1 MVASQNPNVQQA
13 DLSGETRRLEKW
25 VVAVGLFALA
35 LLVAGFVTGEY
46 QPLAVL
52 GALVFL
58 VAISWLWSV
67 AVDRM
72 FHRVRQW
79 SKSHTPQPVA
89 RPAGSPK
96 ASPAARALREVTAGR
111 SALSLGTLVESGAVP
126 PVRLSATSSDAS
138 ERVAALKMEA
148 SERLRELA
156 SQLEAQGKAEEA
168 AEVLRSADGASDVAR
183 DEMSEALQL
192 ARDGDY
198 EQAAAALEC
207 VVRTQPSGA
216 AWYTLGV
223 CQGMTG
229 QTAEAAQSLHRAA
242 DAGADSAALRLAL
255 GGAYAELGQ
264 HDRAEKQLTAAVAMD
279 EGLAAAHGALG
290 EVQLA
295 QGKAQNAAS
304 HLDEALS
311 LAPGLALARA
321 ARGRLH
327 YQKGNNAEAVRD
339 LAEAVKADPDNRDL
353 AFNYTAALA
362 AAGRSDEVISFARPI
377 VDEHPDAE
385 MAQLVA
391 EALEKKGRTEDA
403 RAYLA
408 LTAELAPESDSARVK
423 LARSLRL
430 EGRVDEAISEAE
442 AAVGDNPRSA
452 EALLELGL
460 ALEASGDSDGALR
473 RFQSAVQMDRSSS
486 AALTQ
491 LGRVMLASGQVKEA
505 ARMLKQA
512 TGLAGASADAF
523 YWLGEAHLGMEK
535 PLLAMESLREA
546 LGRSPDRRGDVSYA
560 YGRAM
565 LGAGRAKEAAEELRR
580 ARKLLPDA
588 PEVERDLGYAL
599 HRLRNYQDA
608 ARSLR
613 AYLAASPDA
622 ADAGEVRALVEKL
635 SAG

>member
-1 MVASQNPNVQQA
+1 M
-13 DLSGETRRLEKW
+13 SGETRRLEKW
-25 VVAVGLFALA
+25 IVAVGLIALA
-35 LLVAGFVTGEY
+35 LLAAGLVTGEY

-72 FHRVRQW
+72 FNRARQW
-79 SKSHTPQPVA
+79 SKSNAPQPVA
-89 RPAGSPK
+89 WSAGGSQ
-96 ASPAARALREVTAGR
+96 ALSPAHALRRVGGGP
-111 SALSLGTLVESGAVP
+111 SALSVGTLVECGAIPAVL
-126 PVRLSATSSDAS
+126 LSASSSDAS
-138 ERVAALKMEA
+138 ERVAALKVEA
-148 SERLRELA
+148 LDCLRELA
-156 SQLEAQGKAEEA
+156 SELEAMGRPQDA
-168 AEVLRSADGASDVAR
+168 AEVLRSVDGASDVAR

-198 EQAAAALEC
+198 ERAAAALEG
-207 VVRTQPSGA
+207 VVLTQPSGA

-229 QTAEAAQSLHRAA
+229 KAAEAAQSLLKAA
-242 DAGADSAALRLAL
+242 GAGADSAALRLAL
-255 GGAYAELGQ
+255 GSAYAELGQ
-264 HDRAEKQLTAAVAMD
+264 YDRAEKEFTAAVAMD
-279 EGLAAAHGALG
+279 GGQAGAHAALG

-295 QGKAQNAAS
+295 QGKTQNAAS

-311 LAPGLALARA
+311 LGPGLALARA

-327 YQKGNNAEAVRD
+327 YQKGNNAEAARD

-353 AFNYTAALA
+353 AFNYTAALE

-391 EALEKKGRTEDA
+391 EALEKKGQTEDA
-403 RAYLA
+403 RAYLS
-408 LTAELAPESDSARVK
+408 LTAELAPESGTARVK

-430 EGRVDEAISEAE
+430 DGRLDEAISEAE
-442 AAVGDNPRSA
+442 AAVHDNPRSA
-452 EALLELGL
+452 EALVELGL
-460 ALEASGDSDGALR
+460 ALEANGDSDGALQ
-473 RFQSAVQMDRSSS
+473 RFRSAVRMDRSSA

-491 LGRVMLASGQVKEA
+491 LGRVMLATGQVKEA
-505 ARMLKQA
+505 TRTLKQA

-523 YWLGEAHLGMEK
+523 YWLGEAHLLMEK

-546 LGRSPDRRGDVSYA
+546 QSRSPERRGDVSYA

-580 ARKLLPDA
+580 ARKLLPGV
-588 PEVERDLGYAL
+588 PEVERDLGYSL

-608 ARSLR
+608 VRSLR
-613 AYLAASPDA
+613 AYLAASPDT